1 VASNRRRSLRKLNN
15 YVNRI
20 DRDVRRMSK
29 RQSVTRLADA
39 SVGTPQ
45 LAEGAVTEDILDETI
60 VTDISDANTN
70 AETALTDAATAL
82 STANSKNKIYR
93 QTTEPT
99 GGTYAEGDLWFDTDD
114 DNKIYRYSPTPSP
127 VWTGFTLG
135 DSALASLSAT
145 KITAG
150 TIDASVITVSNLDAG
165 NITVGTLS
173 GIAINTGAGATSFH
187 VDALGRMF
195 LGGTTFAAA
204 TFKVD
209 SDGSFL
215 ASAGTIAGSIQ
226 VFDTGIMRTTQG
238 LGFTTYGYD
247 EAWSSERS
255 GVFSDGDGIGFA
267 SFTYGDISIYE
278 TTYGGG
284 SYSQMTSSG
293 IYTNAITP
301 ATQSYV
307 SFPGIEAGWNFPDLS
322 YGANDPGWR
331 VAFYATGDIASFG
344 GAGGF
349 SATATRISD
358 DFPYAYT
365 YLVGSGLA
373 SSDRRVKINI
383 EEVNE
388 DLEDKF
394 LNQLKIY
401 QFDRINLAD
410 DDDLHAYG
418 KSYGVMADEIK
429 EIFPQWESSH
439 LLKDPD
445 GADKDTIRSVD
456 YGSMVPALV
465 WICQRLNARIKELE
479 DRLGA

>member
-1 VASNRRRSLRKLNN
+1 
-15 YVNRI
+15 
-20 DRDVRRMSK
+20 MSR

-70 AETALTDAATAL
+70 AGTALTNAATAL
-82 STANSKNKIYR
+82 STANGKNKIYR
-93 QTTEPT
+93 QTTQPT

-150 TIDASVITVSNLDAG
+150 SLDASVIVTSNLDAG
-165 NITVGTLS
+165 QITVGTLN
-173 GIAINTGAGATSFH
+173 GIAINTGSGATSFH

-209 SDGSFL
+209 SNGSFL
-215 ASAGTIAGSIQ
+215 ASAGAIAGSIE
-226 VFDTGIMRTTQG
+226 VFDTGVMRTTQG
-238 LGFTTYGYD
+238 LGFTTYGFD
-247 EAWSSERS
+247 EGWSGGRS
-255 GVFSDGDGIGFA
+255 GVFSDGDGLGFA
-267 SFTYGDISIYE
+267 TFTYGDISVYE
-278 TTYGGG
+278 TTHGGG

-307 SFPGIEAGWNFPDLS
+307 SFPGVEAGWNFPDLS
-322 YGANDPGWR
+322 FGANDPGYR
-331 VAFYATGDIASFG
+331 VAFYATGNLGDYS

-358 DFPYAYT
+358 DAQYT
-365 YLVGSGLA
+365 YDYLVGSGLV

-383 EEVNE
+383 EEVSE

-401 QFDRINLAD
+401 QFDRINYAD

-439 LLKDPD
+439 SLRDPD
-445 GADKDTIRSVD
+445 GADKDRIRSVD
-456 YGSMVPALV
+456 YGSMVPALI
-465 WICQRLNARIKELE
+465 WICQRLNTRIKELE

>member
-1 VASNRRRSLRKLNN
+1 
-15 YVNRI
+15 
-20 DRDVRRMSK
+20 MSR

-60 VTDISDANTN
+60 VTDISDAS
-70 AETALTDAATAL
+70 AAAASAAADAADAASDAATAL
-82 STANSKNKIYR
+82 STANSRNRVYR
-93 QTTEPT
+93 QTTQPT

-114 DNKIYRYSPTPSP
+114 GNKIYRYSPTPSP

-135 DSALASLSAT
+135 DSALASISAT
-145 KITAG
+145 KVTAG

-165 NITVGTLS
+165 NITVGTLN

-187 VDALGRMF
+187 VDATGRLF
-195 LGGTTFAAA
+195 LGGATFANA
-204 TFKVD
+204 TFKVE
-209 SDGSFL
+209 SNGAF
-215 ASAGTIAGSIQ
+215 SATSGTIAGTIKVNSSGTLT
-226 VFDTGIMRTTQG
+226 TGDG
-238 LGFTTYGYD
+238 LGETTFGYGED
-247 EAWSSERS
+247 WSGTRS
-255 GVFSDGDGIGFA
+255 GVFSDGDGTGFA
-267 SFTYGDISIYE
+267 SFTFGDISIYA
-278 TTYGGG
+278 TTHGGG
-284 SYSQMTSSG
+284 DYSQMTSAG

-307 SFPGIEAGWNFPDLS
+307 SFPGAEAGWNFPDVS
-322 YGANDPGWR
+322 FGANDPGYR

-349 SATATRISD
+349 AATAHRISD

-383 EEVNE
+383 EEVSE

-401 QFDRINLAD
+401 QFDRVNFAD
-410 DDDLHAYG
+410 DNDLHAYG
-418 KSYGVMADEIK
+418 KSYGVMADEIR
-429 EIFPQWESSH
+429 EIFPQWETSH

-445 GADKDTIRSVD
+445 GADRDTIRSVD

-465 WICQRLNARIKELE
+465 WVCQRLNTRIKELE